1 MLALLLLPYLFGPSV
16 TAQDP
21 VAPTESPP
29 VIAVSFKWF
38 KDRQPA
44 ENVAPSLA
52 PQPEMNDANKNMARQ
67 RRQNASAG
75 DRDPNLD
82 SMDGRSAAL
91 DKIVQDSRESP
102 PIDGFTYAVRFQ
114 NLGAL
119 TTQTVFW
126 EYQFKETGNATS
138 ISRRR
143 FVCAVKIKPQKQTD
157 LRVFSTLGPSNVID
171 VKNLSKG
178 SGEQFQ
184 ESVVIDR
191 VEYADGTS
199 WERKDWNSDEVKVSA
214 QTRSN
219 RITPCRSF

>member
-1 MLALLLLPYLFGPSV
+1 MLTLFLLPFLFGPSLAGQNPAG
-16 TAQDP
+16 TTDA
-21 VAPTESPP
+21 AP

-44 ENVAPSLA
+44 ENVASPLG
-52 PQPEMNDANKNMARQ
+52 PQPEMNDSTKTMARQ
-67 RRQNASAG
+67 RRANASAG

-82 SMDGRSAAL
+82 SMDSRSAAL
-91 DKIVQDSRESP
+91 EDIVRQSREAP
-102 PIDGFTYAVRFQ
+102 PIDGFTYTVRLQ
-114 NLGAL
+114 NAGAS

-126 EYQFKETGNATS
+126 EYHFKETANAEN

-143 FVCAVKIKPQKQTD
+143 FVCAIKIKPQKQTD
-157 LRVFSTLGPSNVID
+157 LRVFSTLGPSNVVD
-171 VKNLSKG
+171 VKNLAKG
-178 SGEQFQ
+178 SGEFQ

-191 VEYADGTS
+191 VEYADGTT
-199 WERKDWNSDEVKVSA
+199 WERKDWNGDEVKVSA

>member
-1 MLALLLLPYLFGPSV
+1 MLALLLLPYLFWLPPGG
-16 TAQDP
+16 QDP
-21 VAPTESPP
+21 LATTEAPP

-52 PQPEMNDANKNMARQ
+52 PQPEMNDASKTMARQ

-82 SMDGRSAAL
+82 SLDSRSGAL

-114 NLGAL
+114 NSGAVL
-119 TTQTVFW
+119 TQAVFW
-126 EYQFKETGNATS
+126 EYQFKEIANAAN

-157 LRVFSTLGPSNVID
+157 LRVFSTLGPSNVVD
-171 VKNLSKG
+171 VKNLAKG

-191 VEYADGTS
+191 VEYADGTT
-199 WERKDWNSDEVKVSA
+199 WERKDWNGDDVKVTA
-214 QTRSN
+214 QTRTN
-219 RITPCRSF
+219 RMTPCRSF